1 MKPTKLATAISV
13 LSVASVTL
21 AGVAGA
27 APMSTKVSA
36 KLTAKAEIPVQVVKN
51 TKGTGSFTG
60 TLNGRKLVWK
70 LTFGKLTGP
79 ALAAHI
85 HMGKA
90 GKAGNVVV
98 PLCAGTK
105 CKSGVHGTATLTPA
119 VLKAVKNGGAY
130 VNVHTAKNPNGE
142 IRGQITP

>member
-1 MKPTKLATAISV
+1 MKPSKLAAAIAV
-13 LSVASVTL
+13 LAVASVAL

-27 APMSTKVSA
+27 ASMSTKVSA

-70 LTFGKLTGP
+70 LTFAKLTGP

-85 HMGKA
+85 HMAKA

-98 PLCAGTK
+98 PLCAGSK
-105 CKSGVHGTATLTPA
+105 CKSGVHGTATLTAA
-119 VLKAVKNGGAY
+119 VLKAVKSGGAY

>member
-13 LSVASVTL
+13 LSVASVAL

>member
-13 LSVASVTL
+13 LSVASVAL

-105 CKSGVHGTATLTPA
+105 CKSGVHGTATLTAA